1 MKQFDVVSNWLNSV
15 SYAHSQTK
23 ATEEQY
29 KRVWK
34 RFAGYIGKTAIQV
47 LPLLCT
53 LMSSELRFTSSPRV
67 QVGLEKNDCGGSQVI
82 LDLGKTDLKRNFT
95 PSGCVFTI

>member
-1 MKQFDVVSNWLNSV
+1 MEQFDVVSNWLNSF

-34 RFAGYIGKTAIQV
+34 RFAGYIGKTA
-47 LPLLCT
+47 
-53 LMSSELRFTSSPRV
+53 
-67 QVGLEKNDCGGSQVI
+67 EKS
-82 LDLGKTDLKRNFT
+82 
-95 PSGCVFTI
+95 